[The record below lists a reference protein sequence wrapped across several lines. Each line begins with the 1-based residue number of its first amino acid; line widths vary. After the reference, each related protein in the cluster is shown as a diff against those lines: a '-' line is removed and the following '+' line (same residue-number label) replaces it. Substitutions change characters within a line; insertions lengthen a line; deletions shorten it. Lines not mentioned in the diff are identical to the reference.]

1 MYKKGNGMYI
11 KVKENKGMRTC
22 VLFLFLDK
30 SGSVTTKEGS
40 IYDAFT
46 NLMEKLA
53 KQNETALDMQ
63 IKVVLLTFDNN
74 VHVFN
79 PNNTP
84 LRQNRYWSYLSVKIT
99 SVEGERV
106 WLMSLRNWIGF
117 SAARK
122 MDF

>member
-1 MYKKGNGMYI
+1 
-11 KVKENKGMRTC
+11 MRTC

-79 PNNTP
+79 QIIH
-84 LRQNRYWSYLSVKIT
+84 LFRQNRYWSYLSVKIT
-99 SVEGERV
+99 SVEGGNE
-106 WLMSLRNWIGF
+106 SG
-117 SAARK
+117 
-122 MDF
+122 